1 MRLCL
6 PGAGTSCQHKVAGGF
21 GGACLA
27 KAGAF
32 CGLSKAGR
40 VPHATVLQVRS
51 FRVFFGNHDGQT
63 IIGLT
68 SSGVEIGPLQPHT
81 RVKCHAQSDS
91 MRLPGAWCESARHC
105 EPKSFVTA
113 VASRGLVAMRVLW
126 RGPGLCGGAHG
137 LHAGA
142 RGGCD
147 INHVP
152 AAAPAHRRTRA
163 PHLPIAFAG
172 LPRPV
177 LSTTMRHA
185 VPAPHAG
192 WLCACRERRAVT
204 AASCVGHLLPV
215 IRRLPP
221 CVGLTGPPAHRG
233 SAR

>member
-1 MRLCL
+1 M
-6 PGAGTSCQHKVAGGF
+6 PGKGWRFLRVEQGRPCAACDRVAS
-21 GGACLA
+21 A
-27 KAGAF
+27 
-32 CGLSKAGR
+32 
-40 VPHATVLQVRS
+40 
-51 FRVFFGNHDGQT
+51 
-63 IIGLT
+63 
-68 SSGVEIGPLQPHT
+68 QPHT

-142 RGGCD
+142 RGGRD

-163 PHLPIAFAG
+163 PHFPIAFVG

-192 WLCACRERRAVT
+192 WLCACRERRAVPRSIADLPF
-204 AASCVGHLLPV
+204 AACYSLPAMAW
-215 IRRLPP
+215 
-221 CVGLTGPPAHRG
+221 G
-233 SAR
+233 